1 MNVVVKKVRTAKKAA
16 RVPSPRTEPAAVDVA
31 SMYKTVAKR
40 FPKTMKRL
48 AE

>member
-1 MNVVVKKVRTAKKAA
+1 MNVVSKKIVTAKKAA
-16 RVPSPRTEPAAVDVA
+16 RAPSPRTEPAAVDVA
-31 SMYKTVAKR
+31 SLYKTVATR